1 MNDDNLKP
9 IVKGQTGDNHPA
21 RKPSNQHRNKVIAI
35 TVTQRELNTFKAA
48 AKNSGLTASNY
59 GRKLLNL
66 EK

>member
-1 MNDDNLKP
+1 MNNDNLKP

-35 TVTQRELNTFKAA
+35 TVTKTELDSFKAA
-48 AKNSGLTASNY
+48 AKKIGLTASNY